1 MDATNDAIDADTLAA
16 TAAKLVEL
24 LRLRTLPIGLK
35 LFTDAEEMMRLP
47 GIRTPPKG
55 KRFSTCQLITQ
66 SRYNG
71 TTLGIVHDN
80 LLPNSNCGGV
90 IGLNVP
96 GENYLSGAKMDG
108 VWFDNREAAEAHQ
121 AQMPRVPAGHYHAM
135 AVSPLRSARL
145 DPPDICLFY
154 ATPGQMI
161 LFVNGLQRRTYRRYD
176 FSITGESA
184 CADSWGRAL
193 ATGETSISIPCY
205 AERRF
210 GGVADDELLIAL
222 PAAEL
227 VSGLEGLI
235 GLHKVGLRYPIVPY
249 GISIDPEEGLRA
261 SYSPRR
267 EAQVSGDQASG
278 S

>member
-1 MDATNDAIDADTLAA
+1 MSATDDTQDAETLAA
-16 TAAKLVEL
+16 TAAKLVQL
-24 LRLRTLPIGLK
+24 LRLRTLPVGLK
-35 LFTDAEEMMRLP
+35 LFADVEAMMRIP
-47 GIRTPPKG
+47 GIRTPPRG

-90 IGLNVP
+90 IGLNQP

-108 VWFDNREAAEAHQ
+108 VWFDNRAAARAHQ
-121 AQMPRVPAGHYHAM
+121 AEMPRVPAGRYQGM
-135 AVSPLRSARL
+135 VVSPLRGARL

-161 LFVNGLQRRTYRRYD
+161 LFVTGLQRRTYRRYN
-176 FSITGESA
+176 FTITGESA

-222 PAAEL
+222 PVAEL
-227 VSGLEGLI
+227 VAGVDGLV
-235 GLHKVGLRYPIVPY
+235 GLHEAGLRYPIVPY
-249 GISIDPEEGLRA
+249 GISIDPEDGLRV
-261 SYSPRR
+261 SYAPRSR
-267 EAQVSGDQASG
+267 APD
-278 S
+278 